1 MKGTVIAVF
10 ISFGVMALAYRYA
23 RMHVLHIGLMA
34 MVMLFDVVFPV
45 YLYIANDWPTRLID
59 KGEIFSFSIWMHVM
73 LIIVLYALYVIQ
85 VQAGRRLLG
94 EGKRSA
100 RKEHRQQAIGILA
113 ARMLVFVTGA
123 LLIAQ

>member
-1 MKGTVIAVF
+1 VL
-10 ISFGVMALAYRYA
+10 ISFGVMAVAYRYA
-23 RMHVLHIGLMA
+23 RIHVLHIGLMA
-34 MVMLFDVVFPV
+34 MVMVFDVVFPV

-73 LIIVLYALYVIQ
+73 LIIILYALYAIQ
-85 VQAGRRLLG
+85 VQAGRRLLD
-94 EGKRSA
+94 EGKRGA

>member
-1 MKGTVIAVF
+1 MKGTVIAVLV
-10 ISFGVMALAYRYA
+10 SFGVMGVAYRHA
-23 RMHVLHIGLMA
+23 RAHMLHIGLMA
-34 MVMLFDVVFPV
+34 VVMVFDVVFPV
-45 YLYIANDWPTRLID
+45 YLYVANDWPKRLIE

-73 LIIVLYALYVIQ
+73 LIIALYSLYVIQ
-85 VQAGRRLLG
+85 IQAGKRLLHA
-94 EGKRSA
+94 GKDA